1 MQKPRVNERIKVPKV
16 RVVGADGAQI
26 GIIDTRD
33 AIARARDAGL
43 DLVEVAPVAEPPVC
57 KIMDFGKYKYE
68 EAKKERAAKKKAH
81 AFHLK
86 ELTLRPKIEEHDY
99 QVKLKHLRGFL
110 IAHSKVKITL
120 KFRGREMAHLDLG
133 KKVLDRLVKDSE
145 DVGSIEHPL
154 KVEGRRMIVVLSPK
168 VQKK

>member
-1 MQKPRVNERIKVPKV
+1 MEKPRVNERIRVPKV
-16 RVVGADGAQI
+16 RVVGADGVQI
-26 GIIDTRD
+26 GIIDTKD
-33 AIARARDAGL
+33 AMARAREAGL
-43 DLVEVAPVAEPPVC
+43 DLVEVAPAAEPPVC

-68 EAKKERAAKKKAH
+68 EAKKERAAKRKAH

-99 QVKLKHLRGFL
+99 QVKLKHLRSFL
-110 IAHSKVKITL
+110 TAHSKVKITL

-145 DVGSIEHPL
+145 DLGSVEHPL
-154 KVEGRRMIVVLSPK
+154 KVEGKRMIIVLAPK
-168 VQKK
+168 MQKK

>member
-1 MQKPRVNERIKVPKV
+1 MHKPRVNERIKVPKV
-16 RVVGADGAQI
+16 RVVGADGVQI
-26 GIIDTRD
+26 GIIDTKE
-33 AIARARDAGL
+33 AIARAREEGL

-99 QVKLKHLRGFL
+99 QVKLKHLRNFL
-110 IAHSKVKITL
+110 TAHSKVKITM

-133 KKVLDRLVKDSE
+133 KKVLDRLIKESE
-145 DVGSIEHPL
+145 DLGSIEHPL
-154 KVEGRRMIVVLSPK
+154 KVEGRHMVVVLAPRVHK
-168 VQKK
+168 Q